1 MASANLFAQYLQP
14 PKSVADYTAEM
25 DEADLRR
32 EQLAG
37 SRQQNALAALAMQQS
52 ADKQRREAAIR
63 QRAEGYMQQAGGDRN
78 ALLAL
83 YDRDP
88 DLMGEAQGI
97 RKADLDARNTES
109 QIKGRDA
116 DADAKSYETRI
127 KMHETALRDI
137 AGFTTPQEAAA
148 SLQRHV
154 AARDIDAA
162 TAQSILQDIPQDP
175 NQFPGWQL
183 KMLRRALSARDQLE
197 QDRLQATQAETV
209 RHNRTSET
217 LTARGQNLT
226 DSRAREGNDIK
237 RAEVQMGGKPPPGYR
252 WVGDGRLEAIPGGP
266 GDKLPEAQQKQV
278 VGTQNL
284 SNAIT
289 EYRSELAN
297 WSKLKAM
304 SPSARAAMGTKYNN
318 MMLQAKEAYNLG
330 VLNGPDYDILTSVIT
345 DPRSLSG
352 AITPNTALDKQA
364 SELDRIMGG
373 IAKTSGNRRPQ
384 DGAPAV
390 AAGNGG
396 PTKAA
401 GAFSDPDKE
410 ARYQAWKEQ
419 QGRQ

>member
-1 MASANLFAQYLQP
+1 MASPNIFSQYLQAP
-14 PKSVADYTAEM
+14 RSVNDYMADM
-25 DEADLRR
+25 DAQDMRR

-37 SRQQNALAALAMQQS
+37 ARQQNALQALAMQDRTEAS
-52 ADKQRREAAIR
+52 RLAGDK
-63 QRAEGYMQQAGGDRN
+63 RN
-78 ALLAL
+78 ALQQIASGWTPETTMDQRITSLRSNPL
-83 YDRDP
+83 TFGEGDSLEKQQTDR
-88 DLMGEAQGI
+88 
-97 RKADLDARNTES
+97 RKAD
-109 QIKGRDA
+109 A
-116 DADAKSYETRI
+116 DIGKTNAETQAKHLQTL
-127 KMHETALRDI
+127 KFLTAGVLSNP
-137 AGFTTPQEAAA
+137 TPEAAA
-148 SLQRHV
+148 MAVDAWERMSGQQSPEIRAQLAQLQTPDQVQRW
-154 AARDIDAA
+154 
-162 TAQSILQDIPQDP
+162 AQAYAIEADKLLSDETQ
-175 NQFPGWQL
+175 
-183 KMLRRALSARDQLE
+183 RRG
-197 QDRLQATQAETV
+197 QAETA

-226 DSRAREGNDIK
+226 DTRAREGNDIK

-252 WVGDGRLEAIPGGP
+252 WAGDGRLEAIPGGP
-266 GDKLPEAQQKQV
+266 GDKLPESQQKQV

-289 EYRSELAN
+289 EYRGELAN

-345 DPRSLSG
+345 DPRSFSG

-384 DGAPAV
+384 DGAPDV
-390 AAGNGG
+390 AAGKGS
-396 PTKAA
+396 PASAA
-401 GAFSDPDKE
+401 DAFSDPGKE
-410 ARYQAWKEQ
+410 ARYQAWKAQ